1 MRDALIATWLD
12 FRNNYLTIARYAEHN
27 GLTEYEAEQL
37 LKIAA
42 LVSSH
47 DHPDK

>member
-1 MRDALIATWLD
+1 MRDTLINAWLD
-12 FRNNYLTIARYAEHN
+12 FTNNYLTIAKYAEHN

-42 LVSSH
+42 IVA
-47 DHPDK
+47 DHPHPEA